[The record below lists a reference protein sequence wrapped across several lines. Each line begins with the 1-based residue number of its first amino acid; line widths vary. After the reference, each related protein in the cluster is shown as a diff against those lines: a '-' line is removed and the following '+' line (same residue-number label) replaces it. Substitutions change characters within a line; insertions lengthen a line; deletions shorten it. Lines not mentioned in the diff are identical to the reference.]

1 MISHTK
7 TTFPQSPVQVAAAPS
22 AHRANVSVT
31 PCVCIMEAAVRTF
44 TPSAPEKVSAV
55 LCDSFTKESA
65 WKRHHL
71 TKPHVLPSVSRGDV
85 FEEPL
90 EETSPSTA
98 TFMPTSDTVIPTV
111 TPNVTQAPTLLPVD
125 PDAMPCSGRAFDAF
139 LQLKNGSI
147 YAFRGNPDHITG
159 QFTSTSTFTF
169 VTLLPLCNVSLFNF
183 LNYSAMLFFP
193 IQRGESYNQK
203 MQNWYSA

>member
-1 MISHTK
+1 MTVSLK
-7 TTFPQSPVQVAAAPS
+7 SQLEFSSP
-22 AHRANVSVT
+22 
-31 PCVCIMEAAVRTF
+31 
-44 TPSAPEKVSAV
+44 
-55 LCDSFTKESA
+55 L
-65 WKRHHL
+65 KRHHL

-90 EETSPSTA
+90 EEMSPSTA

-111 TPNVTQAPTLLPVD
+111 TPNVTQGPTLLPVD

-203 MQNWYSA
+203 MQN